1 MEHEDS
7 AMHTGIAMVFLTPE
21 ELAELTGRRRS
32 DAQAAALRS
41 MGIEHLRRP
50 DGRIVVSRAHVDAM
64 LGVAAPSA
72 KVKDFALDLSTV
84 G

>member
-1 MEHEDS
+1 M
-7 AMHTGIAMVFLTPE
+7 FLTPE

-32 DAQAAALRS
+32 DAQAAALRG

-64 LGVAAPSA
+64 LGVAPSA
-72 KVKDFALDLSTV
+72 KVKDFTLDLSAV